1 MTQKIKPTTPKL
13 TARNSGNPSTRN
25 LGRAVLAANVMRMID
40 NECLSVRGWAM
51 AKGLD
56 VRMIDRMTK
65 AATSVT
71 LDKIE
76 EVAAACGLEPWELLL
91 PGLQP
96 GQRMDAPITE
106 ADRQLLSRLKHLLK

>member
-1 MTQKIKPTTPKL
+1 MTQKIKLTTVKL
-13 TARNSGNPSTRN
+13 TARDSGIPSRPN
-25 LGRAVLAANVMRMID
+25 LGRAILAANIMRMIEK
-40 NECLSVRGWAM
+40 ECLSVRGWAM

-76 EVAAACGLEPWELLL
+76 EVAAACGLEPWHLLL
-91 PGLQP
+91 PDLQP
-96 GQRMDAPITE
+96 GERMDAPLTE